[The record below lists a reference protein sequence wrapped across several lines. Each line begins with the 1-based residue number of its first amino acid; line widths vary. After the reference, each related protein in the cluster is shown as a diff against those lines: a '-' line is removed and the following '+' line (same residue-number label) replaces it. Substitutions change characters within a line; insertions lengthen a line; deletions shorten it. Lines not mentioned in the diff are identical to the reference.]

1 MTQHAW
7 RSSGFPAKRV
17 IGMAGVLDTARFR
30 ALAAL
35 AAGSRA
41 AGGWGAGVRGDGIR
55 ADQVEAVALG
65 SHGEEMV
72 IPLSQARIGGRPL
85 SDVIARRDLE
95 AIADR
100 TRGSG
105 GEVVGLLKTGSAF
118 LAPGLSAARMVTAM
132 AAGTGE
138 VMTAAVLADG
148 TYGIR
153 DVYVGL
159 PVRLGRG
166 GLEEI
171 VELDLRPGELRALR
185 DAADRI
191 RERLGELAAS

>member
-1 MTQHAW
+1 
-7 RSSGFPAKRV
+7 
-17 IGMAGVLDTARFR
+17 
-30 ALAAL
+30 
-35 AAGSRA
+35 
-41 AGGWGAGVRGDGIR
+41 
-55 ADQVEAVALG
+55 
-65 SHGEEMV
+65 
-72 IPLSQARIGGRPL
+72 
-85 SDVIARRDLE
+85 
-95 AIADR
+95 
-100 TRGSG
+100 
-105 GEVVGLLKTGSAF
+105 VVGLLKAGSAF

-171 VELDLRPGELRALR
+171 VELDLRPGELNALR
-185 DAADRI
+185 SAADRI
-191 RERLGELAAS
+191 RERLGRHGERPMAKNAILSGAPHGEC